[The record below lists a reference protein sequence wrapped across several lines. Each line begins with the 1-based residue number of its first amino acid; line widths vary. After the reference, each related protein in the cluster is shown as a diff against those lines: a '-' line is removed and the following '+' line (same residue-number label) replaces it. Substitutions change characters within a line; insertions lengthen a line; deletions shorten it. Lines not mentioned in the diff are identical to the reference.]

1 LTGSTNKKVIVRRF
15 DREAVAGFI
24 SPQSYLQP
32 EGVEIMSLAG
42 AVLHFPYREVK
53 TVCFVRD
60 FLPDDPA
67 HERKAFG
74 TRPKKEGLWVRLR
87 FRDAESMEGLM
98 ANNLVQTELAGYV
111 VTPPDPY
118 SNVQRMFVP
127 RLAMEELVVLGV
139 VQGPLRSRK
148 APAVP
153 LEQLEMFGDS
163 DA

>member
-1 LTGSTNKKVIVRRF
+1 LTGSTSKKVIVRRF

-32 EGVEIMSLAG
+32 DGVEIMSLAG
-42 AVLHFPYREVK
+42 AVLRFPYQEVK

-67 HERKAFG
+67 HERKVFG
-74 TRPKKEGLWVRLR
+74 ARPKKEGLWVRLR
-87 FRDAESMEGLM
+87 YRDADSMDGLL

-127 RLAMEELVVLGV
+127 RLALEELLVLGV
-139 VQGPLRSRK
+139 IQGPLRPRK
-148 APAVP
+148 APVTSR
-153 LEQLEMFGDS
+153 EQLEMFEET
-163 DA
+163 